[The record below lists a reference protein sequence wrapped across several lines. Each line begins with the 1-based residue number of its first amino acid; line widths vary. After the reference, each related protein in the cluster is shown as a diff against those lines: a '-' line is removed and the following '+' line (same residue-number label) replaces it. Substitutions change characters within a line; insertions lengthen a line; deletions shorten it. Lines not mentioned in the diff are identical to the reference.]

1 VVTGI
6 RIDHDEPERT
16 SFLPYLVVAA
26 AVAVGLWMLHGE
38 VTPPTDLNDA
48 GLHHSMV
55 RWAADRISSGENPF
69 DGWWPFLG
77 LGFPQ
82 LHQYPSLPH
91 VLSGAVGEV
100 IGVARTYHWSLY
112 LLLAGW
118 PIAVYWSSRLV
129 GLDQWTAAAAA
140 AVSPLV
146 VSVTGYGFEA
156 VSYVWQGYGMW
167 PQLWAMWL
175 LPFAIA
181 TTWRALDGRGAPWV
195 AGLLIALTVACHFPT
210 GYLALAIT
218 GVLVVVHVVLDVRS
232 VWRGVLLLASAGT
245 LLAVVLVPV
254 LLDRSAADYSGYD
267 AGTFYDSYGA
277 RQVIGWLVTGHLLD
291 HGRLPVLTVL
301 AGVGLVVCAL
311 RATRETPYL
320 VVLITFALSLVLF
333 FGRPTLGRV
342 ADLLPFGADLFF
354 PRFIAGVHLG
364 AIVLAAIGLVWVG
377 SQLAYFLEPLGP
389 RELVFSVIGVA
400 AAIVLAPAVT
410 ERVTYHAE
418 GRDFMATQRA
428 ADAGDGV
435 AVRRLLDLVR
445 DEPGRVY
452 AGRSDG
458 WGAEYKV
465 GYVPMHALL
474 LEEDVDAV
482 GYLDRVASLGT
493 AVESL
498 FDEGDVESYAV
509 FGVRWLLLP
518 SDRSPTVPATLVATE
533 GDHRLYAVDG
543 APGYVRVVAG
553 LEAVDADKESL
564 ERVAAEAILDG
575 RLDATSAPLL
585 AWEGASGVPSALG
598 LDQGTVG
605 SVPVAVIDARDGT
618 IDAEVHADQAAWLA
632 TSWSWHPRWTATV
645 DGEAVEPAMLA
656 PAVLGVPVPA
666 GDHVVTIR
674 YQPFR
679 GTPVVAAIGVG
690 AFAALALLPWL
701 FARRRLR
708 SEAGGSRTDA

>member
-1 VVTGI
+1 V
-6 RIDHDEPERT
+6 
-16 SFLPYLVVAA
+16 LPYVVVAA
-26 AVAVGLWMLHGE
+26 AVSLGLWMLHGE
-38 VTPPTDLNDA
+38 ASPPTDLNDA

-91 VLSGAVGEV
+91 VVTGAVGDL

-118 PIAVYWSSRLV
+118 PVAVYWSSRLV

-175 LPFAIA
+175 LPFAVA

-195 AGLLIALTVACHFPT
+195 AGLVVALTVACHFPT

-218 GVLVVVHVVLDVRS
+218 GVLVVAHVILDVRS
-232 VWRGVLLLASAGT
+232 VGRGLLVIASAGA
-245 LLAVVLVPV
+245 LLAVVLVPL

-267 AGTFYDSYGA
+267 AGPFYDSYGA

-301 AGVGLVVCAL
+301 AGIGFVVCGR
-311 RATRETPYL
+311 RAVKEPPYL
-320 VVLITFALSLVLF
+320 VVLLTFVLSLVLF
-333 FGRPTLGRV
+333 FGRPTLGLV
-342 ADLLPFGADLFF
+342 ADLLPFGDDLFF
-354 PRFIAGVHLG
+354 PRFIAGVHLA
-364 AIVLAAIGLVWVG
+364 AIVLAAIGLVWIG
-377 SQLAYFLEPLGP
+377 SQLASFLEPLGP
-389 RELVFSVIGVA
+389 RHIAFSAVA
-400 AAIVLAPAVT
+400 FLAALALAPAVT
-410 ERVTYHAE
+410 ERAGYHGD
-418 GRDFMATQRA
+418 GRDFMATQRV
-428 ADAGDGV
+428 ADAGDG
-435 AVRRLLDLVR
+435 ADVRRLLHLVR

-458 WGAEYKV
+458 WGATYEV
-465 GYVPMHALL
+465 GFVPMYALL
-474 LEEDVDAV
+474 VEEDVDAI

-493 AVESL
+493 AVEPL
-498 FDEGDVESYAV
+498 FDESSIDSHAV

-518 SDRSPTVPATLVATE
+518 EDRSPTVPATLVASE
-533 GDHRLYAVDG
+533 GRHRLYSVDD
-543 APGYVRVVAG
+543 APGYVRIVAG
-553 LEAVDADKESL
+553 LETVDANKDTL
-564 ERVAAEAILDG
+564 EQVAAEAIADG
-575 RLDATSAPLL
+575 RLDATSAPVIGWDGVGGEPTSLGDD
-585 AWEGASGVPSALG
+585 EGA
-598 LDQGTVG
+598 VG
-605 SVPVAVIDARDGT
+605 SVAVAVVDAVDGS
-618 IDAEVHADQAAWLA
+618 IDAEVHADEAAWLA

-645 DGEAVEPAMLA
+645 DGESVEPAMLA

-666 GDHVVTIR
+666 GDHDVTIR

-679 GTPVVAAIGVG
+679 GTPVVAAIGLGLFV
-690 AFAALALLPWL
+690 ALALLPRL
-701 FARRRLR
+701 ISRRR
-708 SEAGGSRTDA
+708 